1 MGGGV
6 EDSRKEDLG
15 TFAPVKV
22 VNFLQELVVFV
33 HLDIPISDILQ
44 PGPHPGYCSGNSL
57 RFNVISTALENASSY
72 CHQSAE
78 PTCPFGMVPSGAV
91 TFVQGCVLSMRLF
104 WKLETSGLGSIFLLA
119 FMFLD
124 QSPMSPPHDYLF
136 TYGKY
141 QPFSYSLNLL
151 IKYIQSS

>member
-6 EDSRKEDLG
+6 EESRKEDLG

-33 HLDIPISDILQ
+33 HLDILISDILQ
-44 PGPHPGYCSGNSL
+44 PGPHPGYCSGKSL

-78 PTCPFGMVPSGAV
+78 PTFPFGMVPSGAV
-91 TFVQGCVLSMRLF
+91 ALC
-104 WKLETSGLGSIFLLA
+104 SGLCFEHETLLEIGN
-119 FMFLD
+119 FRSGVHISLSLLCFWTRVPCPL
-124 QSPMSPPHDYLF
+124 PM
-136 TYGKY
+136 TI
-141 QPFSYSLNLL
+141 YSHMANISLL
-151 IKYIQSS
+151 VIL